1 MSKELAFEAR
11 FLRHGLAASR
21 WPASHRAFWP
31 TSFLIILETL
41 EVRAMRRISK
51 VKVLPDYHLEL
62 EFDDGVSG
70 TVDLS
75 EAVGKGVFA
84 VWRDPLVFEQVRIG
98 SSGELVWGEQV
109 DLCPDALYLKVTG
122 KKPEDIF
129 PALRNQSTHA

>member
-1 MSKELAFEAR
+1 
-11 FLRHGLAASR
+11 
-21 WPASHRAFWP
+21 
-31 TSFLIILETL
+31 
-41 EVRAMRRISK
+41 MRRISK
-51 VKVLPDYHLEL
+51 VKVLPDYHLER

-84 VWRDPLVFEQVRIG
+84 VWRDPLVFERVRIG

-129 PALRNQSTHA
+129 PALRGQPTHA